1 MRPPPRRAEPWAR
14 ARPHRALPRMYS
26 TELFLQT
33 LIAGVIIGVLYA
45 LMALGITFIYSIVK
59 MINWAMGEFYMIG
72 SYLQYMLVA
81 SLLGPDLWYL
91 AIPLAGL
98 GVFILGA
105 IVEPILIK
113 PMFTRGIERRDD
125 YATVVTIA
133 LLLLLRNLATALGGP
148 YQRTPGSNLPT
159 VMLGPL
165 PESGARLAAF
175 LCALLAIALFYL
187 LLKRTWLGLA
197 LRAAAQSRVGAQTAG
212 VDVFR
217 LDQVAFGIG
226 VGLAGIA
233 GALLAPVFMVFPTNG
248 VVTTVKGFEIIVIG
262 GLGSIPGALIAGVLL
277 GVVESLGAA
286 FLSSPYQSV
295 YGFLLVIL
303 VLLLRPSGLF
313 GERVR
318 LV

>member
-1 MRPPPRRAEPWAR
+1 MFT
-14 ARPHRALPRMYS
+14 
-26 TELFLQT
+26 TELFVQT
-33 LIAGVIIGVLYA
+33 LIAGVTIGVLYA

-72 SYLQYMLVA
+72 SYLQYMLVV

-91 AIPLAGL
+91 AIPIAGL

-113 PMFTRGIERRDD
+113 PMFTRSIERKDD

-133 LLLLLRNLATALGGP
+133 LLLLLRNLATGLGGP
-148 YQRTPGSNLPT
+148 YQRTPGSDLPT

-165 PESGARLAAF
+165 PQSGARFAAF
-175 LCALLAIALFYL
+175 VFALVAIALFYL
-187 LLKRTWLGLA
+187 LLRKTWFGLA
-197 LRAAAQSRVGAQTAG
+197 LRAAAQSRVGVETAG
-212 VDVFR
+212 VNILR
-217 LDQVAFGIG
+217 LDQMAFGIG
-226 VGLAGIA
+226 A
-233 GALLAPVFMVFPTNG
+233 GALLAPVFLVFPTNG

-286 FLSSPYQSV
+286 FISSPYQNV
-295 YGFLLVIL
+295 YGFLLVIAILL
-303 VLLLRPSGLF
+303 VRPTGLF
-313 GERVR
+313 GERGRHV
-318 LV
+318 